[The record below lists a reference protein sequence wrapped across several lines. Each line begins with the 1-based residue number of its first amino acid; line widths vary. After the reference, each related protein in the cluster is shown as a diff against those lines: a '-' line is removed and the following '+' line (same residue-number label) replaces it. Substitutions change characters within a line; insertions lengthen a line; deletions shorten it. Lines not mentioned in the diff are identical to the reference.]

1 MSSNALKL
9 AFVFATALPTASL
22 AADLA
27 TGKQIKDAVTGNTIE
42 GGMTETGAYSEFYA
56 ADGTIKADGYT
67 GIWAIKGD
75 TMCFSYDGEPLDC
88 IGVKIKG
95 DMVSWIEE
103 GKESG
108 TGKILKGNPYKF

>member
-1 MSSNALKL
+1 MSLHRPIL
-9 AFVFATALPTASL
+9 VFAVAALLPTVAL

-27 TGKQIKDAVTGNTIE
+27 TGKEIMAAVTGNTIE

-67 GIWAIKGD
+67 GIWAIQGN

-95 DMVSWIEE
+95 DMVSWIED